1 MCGVVMLLKQPK
13 IGTKNQIWRIIL
25 LLPVVVMICFAS
37 PGAQTTNAK
46 DTEPDPPAGYRLQ
59 DEGIGVQL
67 FQKDYQGGKPD
78 YVQVIDLRQ
87 GAGLKLLHGP
97 ITAAREGRGQFGG
110 ADARIA
116 YQSIKQYWS
125 QADSSNDKV
134 FCVINGQFFYM
145 PESPTRLALPLKV
158 DNEQVTD
165 GFGYKQYEPE
175 DVLMLELWDD
185 RARIRQLS
193 GLALN
198 ASKAPDIL
206 GGLSE
211 NANKKIKNAV
221 GRTFV
226 GLDDRD
232 GDRTYETILVF
243 NTSSATQKAAA
254 EALRSFGADKVM
266 MLDGGGSTHLLCKN
280 EWYIPSERLIP
291 QAIVIVAGNGPP
303 YQASAEH
310 FPDWPVIIADSE
322 NKFQIEMSNQGSESW
337 NPETEN
343 LLVDKSPW
351 GTDDRVSLP
360 TEVAPGKKVILEWDA
375 SKFYRGGIYH
385 IQANIT
391 HNEREFPTQGAD
403 FNLVVLPTEL
413 ADRQE
418 ELQALVDEWRA
429 VPETDVDTLVRIW
442 LKEEGGIK
450 LPTQSGVIITPNI
463 KLSIS
468 DAMLIPVI
476 MLPFVLVLVVVI
488 RKTNR

>member
-1 MCGVVMLLKQPK
+1 MCGVVMYPKRMIFDIKQQ
-13 IGTKNQIWRIIL
+13 TWRIASLFIF
-25 LLPVVVMICFAS
+25 VVMMILTPFGVQPAD
-37 PGAQTTNAK
+37 ANE
-46 DTEPDPPAGYRLQ
+46 TEPDPPTGYRLL

-67 FQKDYQGGKPD
+67 FKKDYPGGNPD

-97 ITAAREGRGQFGG
+97 ISAAREGRGQFGG
-110 ADARIA
+110 ADPRMA

-125 QADSSNDKV
+125 QADASDDKV

-145 PESPTRLALPLKV
+145 PESPT
-158 DNEQVTD
+158 TD
-165 GFGYKQYEPE
+165 GFGYKQYAPK

-211 NANKKIKNAV
+211 NANKRIKNAV

-232 GDRTYETILVF
+232 SDRTYETILVF
-243 NTSSATQKAAA
+243 STSSATQKAAA

-266 MLDGGGSTHLLCKN
+266 MLDGGGSTHLICKKD
-280 EWYIPSERLIP
+280 WYIQSERLIP
-291 QAIVIVAGNGPP
+291 QAIGIVAGSGPP
-303 YQASAEH
+303 YQASAEN
-310 FPDWPVIIADSE
+310 FPDWPVIIVDSE
-322 NKFQIEMSNQGSESW
+322 NKLLIEMLNTGSETW
-337 NPETEN
+337 DPETEN
-343 LLVDKSPW
+343 LLVDKSIW
-351 GTDDRVSLP
+351 GTDDRVPLP
-360 TEVAPGKKVILEWDA
+360 KEITPGEKVILEWDA
-375 SKFYRGGIYH
+375 STFYRGGIYH
-385 IQANIT
+385 IQADIT
-391 HNEREFPTQGAD
+391 HNERGFPTEGAD
-403 FNLVVLPTEL
+403 FNLVVLPAEL
-413 ADRQE
+413 ADRKE

-429 VPETDVDTLVRIW
+429 GPETDVDTLVRIW

-450 LPTQSGVIITPNI
+450 LPAQSGVIITPNI
-463 KLSIS
+463 KLTIS